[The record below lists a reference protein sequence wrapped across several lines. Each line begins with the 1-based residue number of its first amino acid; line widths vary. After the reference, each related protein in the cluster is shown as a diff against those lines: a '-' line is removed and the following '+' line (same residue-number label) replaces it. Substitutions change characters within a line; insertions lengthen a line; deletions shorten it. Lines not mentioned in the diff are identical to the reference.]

1 MSNDTVED
9 FYGKNQPCIGPE
21 CTNTNRDERISGS
34 VRLYRHPDMGP
45 VCPAHYS
52 QWQAS
57 HHLTRLQP
65 WEGDR
70 FRC

>member
-1 MSNDTVED
+1 MSDHTIEE
-9 FYGKNQPCIGPE
+9 FYFKDQPCIGPE
-21 CTNTNRDERISGS
+21 CTNTNRDERPSGA
-34 VRLYRHPDMGP
+34 VRLFRDPDMGP

-65 WEGDR
+65 WEERKVNG
-70 FRC
+70 